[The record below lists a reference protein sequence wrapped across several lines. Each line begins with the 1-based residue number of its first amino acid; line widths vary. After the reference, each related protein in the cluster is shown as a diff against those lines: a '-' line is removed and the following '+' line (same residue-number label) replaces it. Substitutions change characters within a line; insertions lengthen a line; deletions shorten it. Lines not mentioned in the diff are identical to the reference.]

1 MPLPYG
7 RGSVLARV
15 FVTLVAGYGAIRHF
29 FRSTLNAND

>member
-15 FVTLVAGYGAIRHF
+15 CITLATGYGAIRHF